1 MQTEREL
8 FNTADIFDAGV
19 IGLDGPAE
27 HYEAGGPRLTM
38 GRDHLGPYFTLN
50 GPEGEI
56 VLQAPEAKIIAE
68 MIGEQLR
75 YAKAAA

>member
-8 FNTADIFDAGV
+8 FNTADSFDAGV

-27 HYEAGGPRLTM
+27 HYEAGGLRLTM

-56 VLQAPEAKIIAE
+56 ALQAPEAKIIAE
-68 MIGEQLR
+68 MIGEQIR

>member
-8 FNTADIFDAGV
+8 FNTADSFDAGI

-27 HYEAGGPRLTM
+27 HYEADGLRLTM
-38 GRDHLGPYFTLN
+38 GADHLGPCFTLN

-56 VLQAPEAKIIAE
+56 VLQAPAAKIIAE
-68 MIGEQLR
+68 MIAEHLR
-75 YAKAAA
+75 YARAAA

>member
-8 FNTADIFDAGV
+8 FNTADSFDAGV

-27 HYEAGGPRLTM
+27 HYEAGGLRLTM

-68 MIGEQLR
+68 MIADQLR
-75 YAKAAA
+75 YAKAA

>member
-27 HYEAGGPRLTM
+27 HYEAGGLRLTM